1 MQTHQIIAI
10 IGAMVLGV
18 MFIWLGIEMS
28 KLFKATKEC
37 NKAKINYLT
46 NAISKRD

>member
-10 IGAMVLGV
+10 IGGILLGI
-18 MFIWLGIEMS
+18 MLIWLGIEMS
-28 KLFKATKEC
+28 KLFKAKKEC

-46 NAISKRD
+46 NAIPKRD